1 MGNYIDGIMK
11 MKDPDMKNKMDLF
24 FEILD
29 ENGDGS
35 LDYNEV
41 YNLSLVSLQRTLSQ
55 NPLDILKKSEKVK
68 KNQKEVI
75 AI

>member
-1 MGNYIDGIMK
+1 MR
-11 MKDPDMKNKMDLF
+11 MKDPNMNNKMDLF

-41 YNLSLVSLQRTLSQ
+41 YTLSMVSLQRTLPQ
-55 NPLDILKKSEKVK
+55 NPLDILKKK
-68 KNQKEVI
+68 
-75 AI
+75 